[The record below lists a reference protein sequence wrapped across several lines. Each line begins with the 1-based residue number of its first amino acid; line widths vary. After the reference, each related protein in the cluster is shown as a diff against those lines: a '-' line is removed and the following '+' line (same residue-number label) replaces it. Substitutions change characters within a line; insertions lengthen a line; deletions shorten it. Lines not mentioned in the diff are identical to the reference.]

1 MRLFQL
7 TVLQVI
13 FYMII
18 GCCAP
23 SKNMIFVKGGEF
35 VSNYKEKNKPAPEK
49 IKIEDYYI
57 GMYEVTQAQ
66 WMTVMEKNPSYF
78 IGDSLPVENVNWY
91 NAVIFCNK
99 LSEKE
104 GLDKCYD
111 LVENVTDSN
120 NFKIDLSI
128 KYQVTWNPQKNG
140 YRLPTEAEWEY
151 ASRGGRNSKGFRYS
165 GSDDIDEVG
174 WHIRNSG
181 DKVLTDYIHAA
192 EFDRDSIEMYHNSTK
207 VVGRK
212 KPNELGIYD
221 MTGNVYEY
229 CWDFKDY
236 IYTNYLVE
244 PGDPIF
250 GSEIL
255 VHLRTAIGGSW
266 LYDIGESTVT
276 DRMFIAPYG
285 CSRDNGLRVVR
296 NKKCRFF

>member
-1 MRLFQL
+1 MKFIRSATIAIILFFL
-7 TVLQVI
+7 
-13 FYMII
+13 I

-66 WMTVMEKNPSYF
+66 WMTVMEKNPSSF
-78 IGDSLPVENVNWY
+78 IGDSLPVDNVNWY

-99 LSEKE
+99 LSEME
-104 GLDKCYD
+104 GLEKCYD
-111 LVENVTDSN
+111 LVETVQDTN
-120 NFKIDLSI
+120 NFKIDEGV
-128 KYQVTWNPQKNG
+128 KYLVTWNQKKNG

-181 DKVLTDYIHAA
+181 DKVLTEYKHAS
-192 EFDRDSIEMYHNSTK
+192 EFDRDSLKIYNNSTK

-255 VHLRTAIGGSW
+255 VHLRAAIGGSW
-266 LYDIGESTVT
+266 MYDLGESTQA
-276 DRMFIAPYG
+276 DRMLIAPYG
-285 CSRDNGLRVVR
+285 GSRDNGLRVVR
-296 NKKCRFF
+296 KYDCWF